1 MTRDTS
7 RRQPLELSDSRTL
20 VAVVTLYSGVGSQQG
35 KPILVI
41 LHLLHGDIPALHRVA
56 IRAIRAHLVLVHVGV
71 AVPAILGYIG
81 ENRFHVALR
90 ALHFLVH
97 AAQRIF
103 SFAVVKLRNC
113 FDGPPGC
120 RGMAVLTRNCKRSVR
135 TTAVLPLRR
144 RSGPVGVSWLPS
156 EEQHPAQNLN
166 KSARNCPLYNHL
178 PTIRLRRPGR
188 SKPRADT

>member
-1 MTRDTS
+1 MAI
-7 RRQPLELSDSRTL
+7 
-20 VAVVTLYSGVGSQQG
+20 VALHGGVGSQQG

-56 IRAIRAHLVLVHVGV
+56 IRAIRPHLALVHVGV
-71 AVPAILGYIG
+71 AVATILRYIG
-81 ENRFHVALR
+81 EYRFNVALR

-97 AAQRIF
+97 AAKRIF
-103 SFAVVKLRNC
+103 CFVVIELRNR
-113 FDGPPGC
+113 FDGSPGC

-144 RSGPVGVSWLPS
+144 RGGPVGVSWLPC
-156 EEQHPAQNLN
+156 EQQHPAQNLDE
-166 KSARNCPLYNHL
+166 SARNCPLYNYL